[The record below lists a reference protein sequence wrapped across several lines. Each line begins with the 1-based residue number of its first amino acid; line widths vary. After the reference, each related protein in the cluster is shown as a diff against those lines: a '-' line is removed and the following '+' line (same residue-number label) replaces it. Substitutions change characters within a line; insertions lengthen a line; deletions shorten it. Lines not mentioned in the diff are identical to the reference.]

1 MVNKDIRKG
10 KGEIFFKKIKKV
22 MKVNLKKEKLME
34 FVFILLIM
42 EKNIMENMLME
53 LKKEMNL

>member
-34 FVFILLIM
+34 FVFILLKM
-42 EKNIMENMLME
+42 EIFMKI
-53 LKKEMNL
+53 